1 MTASQDDSDFDQTIP
16 PQSSLRYDRPYD
28 LYRGIPE
35 ISGFTRHR
43 PTEDEDPL
51 GYLDRLRSSTTP
63 EDAITYTAF
72 ATEPR
77 VAIQWGLN
85 AVRMTL
91 PDIPPD
97 EVQLMSWVTQWIEH
111 PTTDN
116 RWRTLQVALFAPRR
130 SPAVYLGLAV
140 GWSGGPLAPNDPV
153 SVPEWRSP
161 RAVNAAVLRAVGQ
174 VGLAERSV
182 RLARILDL
190 ATGLFRVY

>member
-1 MTASQDDSDFDQTIP
+1 MTASEDDPDFDQTIP

-43 PTEDEDPL
+43 PSENEDPL
-51 GYLDRLRSSTTP
+51 SYLDRLRSSTTP

-85 AVRMTL
+85 SVRMTL

-97 EVQLMSWVTQWIEH
+97 EVQLMSWVTQWVEH

-153 SVPEWRSP
+153 SVPNWRSP
-161 RAVNAAVLRAVGQ
+161 RAVNAAILRAIGQ
-174 VGLAERSV
+174 VGLDQRSV

-190 ATGLFRVY
+190 AAGLFRVY